1 VLVVVL
7 ISLLFLCVVYWSV
20 CACVLDCVVCV
31 VLCLFW
37 SGCACVHVCVVYSD
51 FVFLFVLFFLCLC
64 WCISVCLRLCCVCVG
79 AFVCVSVCVVL
90 CLCLCVTPSSCNNII
105 VLIKF
110 NYHFL
115 IYHKFLQYIT

>member
-1 VLVVVL
+1 VLVCLCCDCVVYSDFVFVVL

-64 WCISVCLRLCCVCVG
+64 
-79 AFVCVSVCVVL
+79 
-90 CLCLCVTPSSCNNII
+90 
-105 VLIKF
+105 
-110 NYHFL
+110 
-115 IYHKFLQYIT
+115 